1 VKHSDARTLARN
13 LALDRDGVIAGGSG
27 ATANIDVARILNDHI
42 SWYGADDRGVAYK
55 VSQTGYGD
63 DYGYDYGGTPGNL
76 FSIATGSFSSQI
88 ALTTILRILAVTR
101 ETTFNTTD
109 GTPLDIVQ
117 PAEIYH
123 ARSKSV
129 TTGTPTMVAFVRLA
143 GYSNLFRA
151 IVHPP
156 PASTTYFA
164 VYVQLCNP
172 EFTVT
177 TIDDTEVMDY
187 PQTAQYAIVRETAL
201 DLAII
206 LRRPD
211 STWDAI
217 KSRLADSRELTDNIA
232 ARST

>member
-1 VKHSDARTLARN
+1 VDYTASVSGPWTAGN
-13 LALDRDGVIAGGSG
+13 GVFAQTPNS
-27 ATANIDVARILNDHI
+27 I
-42 SWYGADDRGVAYK
+42 S
-55 VSQTGYGD
+55 
-63 DYGYDYGGTPGNL
+63 
-76 FSIATGSFSSQI
+76 FIATTGSPV
-88 ALTTILRILAVTR
+88 LP
-101 ETTFNTTD
+101 
-109 GTPLDIVQ
+109 G
-117 PAEIYH
+117 Y
-123 ARSKSV
+123 
-129 TTGTPTMVAFVRLA
+129 VAISYMRVLSEA
-143 GYSNLFRA
+143 INVNKFRA